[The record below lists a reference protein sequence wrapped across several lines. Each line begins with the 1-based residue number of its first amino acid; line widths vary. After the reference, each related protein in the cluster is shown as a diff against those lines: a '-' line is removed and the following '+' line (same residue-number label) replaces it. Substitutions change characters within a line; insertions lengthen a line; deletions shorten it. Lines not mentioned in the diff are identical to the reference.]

1 MSTQDFYQE
10 NKRRYVMSVYIKLN
24 LVRIELQSSQLA
36 KSGHNK
42 FAGYKYFELGDF
54 MPTVNTLF
62 NKHKLCGVV
71 SFVSD
76 LATLT
81 ITDAEDGSQVVIT
94 SPMGSANLKGCHE
107 VQNIG
112 AVETYQ
118 RRYLWVAALEIVE
131 HDVLDNGSI
140 PIEPPKKAEPTP
152 VAPPAIVKPAPVTA
166 PVAEKKENPW
176 KIVVTLAPEGDV
188 FEWFEEVNSAAEVA
202 LGSAQTGADVLTIFK
217 ENKSLFDKVKELDK
231 AVFDVMMEKFTE
243 TKSKLQGK

>member
-1 MSTQDFYQE
+1 
-10 NKRRYVMSVYIKLN
+10 MSVYKKLN
-24 LVRIELQSSQLA
+24 EARIELQNSKLT

-54 MPTVNTLF
+54 LPTVNKIF
-62 NKHKLCGVV
+62 DNVGLCGVV

-81 ITDAEDGSQVVIT
+81 ITDIEDGSQVVIT

-118 RRYLWVAALEIVE
+118 RRYLWVTAMEVVE
-131 HDVLDNGSI
+131 HDLIDEGSI
-140 PIEPPKKAEPTP
+140 PIEPPKKE
-152 VAPPAIVKPAPVTA
+152 APAKPAPPPAVKE
-166 PVAEKKENPW
+166 EKKENPW
-176 KIVVTLAPEGDV
+176 KIVVTPAPEGDA
-188 FEWFEEVNSAAEVA
+188 FEWFEAVNSAAEVA
-202 LGSAQTGADVLTIFK
+202 LGFAQTGADVLAIFK

-231 AVFDVMMEKFTE
+231 SVFDVMMEKFTE

>member
-1 MSTQDFYQE
+1 
-10 NKRRYVMSVYIKLN
+10 MSVYKKLN
-24 LVRIELQSSQLA
+24 EARIELQNCKLT

-54 MPTVNTLF
+54 LPTVNKIF
-62 NKHKLCGVV
+62 DNVGLCGVV

-81 ITDAEDGSQVVIT
+81 ITDLKDGSQVVIT
-94 SPMGSANLKGCHE
+94 SPMGTANLKGCHE

-118 RRYLWVAALEIVE
+118 RRYLWVTAMEIVE
-131 HDVLDNGSI
+131 HDILDNGSI
-140 PIEPPKKAEPTP
+140 PIEPPKKAEPAP

-188 FEWFEEVNSAAEVA
+188 FEWFEAVNGAAELA
-202 LGSAQTGADVLTIFK
+202 LSFAQTGADVLTIFK

-231 AVFDVMMEKFTE
+231 AVFDVMMEKFAE

>member
-1 MSTQDFYQE
+1 
-10 NKRRYVMSVYIKLN
+10 MSVYIKLN
-24 LVRIELQSSQLA
+24 LVRIELQSSQLT

-131 HDVLDNGSI
+131 HDILDNGSI
-140 PIEPPKKAEPTP
+140 PIEPPKKVEQPKPVPVIAPP
-152 VAPPAIVKPAPVTA
+152 VAPPVVKE
-166 PVAEKKENPW
+166 VAEKKENPW
-176 KIVVTLAPEGDV
+176 KIVITSAPEGDV
-188 FEWFEEVNSAAEVA
+188 FEWFEAVNSAAEVA
-202 LGSAQTGADVLTIFK
+202 LSFAETKDDVLKIYQG
-217 ENKSLFDKVKELDK
+217 NKVVFEKVKELDK
-231 AVFDVMMEKFTE
+231 SVFDVMMEKFAE
-243 TKSKLQGK
+243 TKTKLQGK